1 MEDKASYVSFVV
13 YEEKCNCGENY
24 IGETSL
30 SVTIRW
36 YEHSDISKYSE
47 LAKHFSQFP
56 ENRFNWKILRTVL
69 NLVRK
74 RKIHEYYYVMC
85 MLPTLNNQMELTS
98 LTLFQNGFM

>member
-30 SVTIRW
+30 SVTIGW

-74 RKIHEYYYVMC
+74 RKIREDYYVMC

-98 LTLFQNGFM
+98 LTLFRNGFM